1 MYFNYIVLFLELVHV
16 FFSIFVSYNEGSIKG
31 GVNMP
36 ENNDIYQKLG
46 YFSEIV
52 AADRKRKEYDI
63 KNHSV
68 VRAGCKPD
76 YLFIGDS
83 ITQYWEL
90 EAYFDG
96 PGQLL
101 INRGIEGDTTT
112 YLNKRFQVDALQ
124 LKPRYCIMGIG
135 VNDTICLEGDYW
147 KLIPPLPYD
156 EVLYTAQANIKEIIQ
171 KAKASST
178 TLILASLLP
187 IRIDVS
193 LHEADRKRF
202 IRDLNQWLEETAEK
216 ERLIFL
222 DYYSAASYPGTDR
235 LLDGITYDG
244 LHPNANGYALMSSV
258 LKNTLKKHHI
268 TI

>member
-16 FFSIFVSYNEGSIKG
+16 FFSIFVSYNEGSIKVG

-36 ENNDIYQKLG
+36 ENN
-46 YFSEIV
+46 
-52 AADRKRKEYDI
+52 DI

-76 YLFIGDS
+76 FLFIGDS

-156 EVLYTAQANIKEIIQ
+156 EVLYTAQANIKEIIR
-171 KAKASST
+171 KAKAS
-178 TLILASLLP
+178 
-187 IRIDVS
+187 
-193 LHEADRKRF
+193 
-202 IRDLNQWLEETAEK
+202 
-216 ERLIFL
+216 
-222 DYYSAASYPGTDR
+222 
-235 LLDGITYDG
+235 
-244 LHPNANGYALMSSV
+244 
-258 LKNTLKKHHI
+258 
-268 TI
+268 